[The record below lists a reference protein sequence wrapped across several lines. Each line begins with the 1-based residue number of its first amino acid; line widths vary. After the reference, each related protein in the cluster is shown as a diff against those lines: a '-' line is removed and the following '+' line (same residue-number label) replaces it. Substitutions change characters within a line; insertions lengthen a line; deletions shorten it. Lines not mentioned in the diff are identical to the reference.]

1 VTKLSTGWVQA
12 PRVRTEGVARDQGD
26 VILSW
31 LTRIVVGI
39 AVTAVIGFDSLSIA
53 VTHVSAKDDAN
64 AAAVAASQAWRAA
77 HGDADATLH
86 AAEIS
91 ASEHG
96 ETVIPDSVTADP
108 DGTIHLRIRH
118 EASTLLVRHL
128 GPWRSW
134 AQVVVKGS
142 GRSAP

>member
-1 VTKLSTGWVQA
+1 VATRRLRAIEDVA
-12 PRVRTEGVARDQGD
+12 PERGD

-39 AVTAVIGFDSLSIA
+39 SVTAVIGFDSLSIA
-53 VTHVSAKDDAN
+53 VTHVSAKDDAD
-64 AAAVAASQAWRAA
+64 AAAVAASQAWRSA
-77 HGDADATLH
+77 HGDATATFQ
-86 AAEIS
+86 AAQVS

-96 ETVIPDSVTADP
+96 ETVVPDSLTVDP

-118 EASTLLVRHL
+118 DATTLLVRHL

-134 AQVVVKGS
+134 ATVVVKGS

>member
-1 VTKLSTGWVQA
+1 VTKLSTGWVEA
-12 PRVRTEGVARDQGD
+12 PRAQIEGGARDQGD

-39 AVTAVIGFDSLSIA
+39 ALTAVIGFDSLSIA

-64 AAAVAASQAWRAA
+64 AAAVAASQAWRSA
-77 HGDADATLH
+77 HGDATATLQ
-86 AAEIS
+86 AAQIS
-91 ASEHG
+91 AAEHG
-96 ETVIPDSVTADP
+96 ETVVPDSLSADP

-118 EASTLLVRHL
+118 DASTLLVRHL

-134 AQVVVKGS
+134 ATVVVKGS